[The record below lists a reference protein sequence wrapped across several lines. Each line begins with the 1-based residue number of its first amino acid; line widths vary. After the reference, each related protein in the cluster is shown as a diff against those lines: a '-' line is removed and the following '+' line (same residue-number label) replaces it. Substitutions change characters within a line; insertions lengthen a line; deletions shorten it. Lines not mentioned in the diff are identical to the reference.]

1 MITYLIKSGLC
12 LLIIL
17 GIYHLLLEQEKMHQ
31 FKRFYLLLG
40 LGFSFIVPL
49 VTVSVVHEVTQNN
62 FLEIGNT
69 EIVEVASFFNL
80 ESILWYGYAIGFI
93 FFFIRF
99 LYQINNIFSLVNKS
113 KQLKYQ
119 AAILVLHEKD
129 MLPYTF
135 LNYIFLNRKAYE
147 EELIKEELFTHEL
160 THARQRHSLDIIL
173 IELAQVIF
181 WFNPLFR
188 MYKKAIQLNHEF
200 LADEYVVQS
209 YQVKRYQNLLLDT
222 IQSQKTLQL
231 VSNLNFSIT
240 KIRLK
245 MMTKKTSRW
254 RSILFASATLPFF
267 MSLLLLF
274 GNEVT
279 AQTPPKPS
287 ETKKVMKFDKDAY
300 FKNASFIIVDKKGTT
315 VYKNYESLTEKQKSI
330 IPPPPPL
337 PPSVS
342 GKEVKL
348 KPLAKDDVVRFEKD
362 GQYYKVTLNK
372 GKVLPPP
379 PPKVPKVPKVPKN

>member
-31 FKRFYLLLG
+31 FKRFYLLFG
-40 LGFSFIVPL
+40 LVFSFIAPL
-49 VTVSVVHEVTQNN
+49 VTVSVIYEVAQNN
-62 FLEIGNT
+62 FLEIGNAEMVQVADFLT
-69 EIVEVASFFNL
+69 VED
-80 ESILWYGYAIGFI
+80 ILWYGYVIGFI
-93 FFFIRF
+93 FSFIRF
-99 LYQINNIFSLVNKS
+99 LYQINNIFSLINKS
-113 KQLKYQ
+113 KRLQYQ
-119 AAILVLHEKD
+119 TATLVLHEKD

-135 LNYIFLNRKAYE
+135 LNYIFINKKAYE
-147 EELIKEELFTHEL
+147 KELIKEELFAHEL

-173 IELAQVIF
+173 IELIQVIF
-181 WFNPLFR
+181 WFNPLIR

-200 LADEYVVQS
+200 LADEHVVQS
-209 YQVKRYQNLLLDT
+209 YQVEHYQNLLLDT
-222 IQSQKTLQL
+222 IQSQKNFQL
-231 VSNLNFSIT
+231 VSNFNFSIT

-279 AQTPPKPS
+279 AQTPPKSPDLQKMI
-287 ETKKVMKFDKDAY
+287 EFDKDAY
-300 FKNASFIIVDKKGTT
+300 FKNATFVIVDEKGTT
-315 VYKNYESLTEKQKSI
+315 VYKNYQSLTEKQKSS

-337 PPSVS
+337 PPSVL
-342 GKEVKL
+342 GREVRL
-348 KPLAKDDVVRFEKD
+348 KPLTKDDVIQLSKQ
-362 GQYYKVTLNK
+362 GKTHYKVTLDK
-372 GKVLPPP
+372 EKMLPPP
-379 PPKVPKVPKVPKN
+379 PPIAPTAPKN